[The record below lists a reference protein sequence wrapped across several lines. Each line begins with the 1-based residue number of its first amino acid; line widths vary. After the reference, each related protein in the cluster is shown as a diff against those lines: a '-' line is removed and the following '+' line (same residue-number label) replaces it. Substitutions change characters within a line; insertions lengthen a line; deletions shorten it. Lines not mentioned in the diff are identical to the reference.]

1 MTPGLR
7 RRRFVSAT
15 LALVAFGAIAVG
27 FAGFPVRAD
36 SSPSAAPAMPVAGD
50 DSWWGGDG
58 RLHRLYRPRFVPAAE
73 LLEGARSILPPAVEL
88 TLDSMRHRLL
98 FTGTRVGV
106 DCAAEAVDFLDV
118 PRPSASIEVTI
129 VETARHRRAEHG
141 GHGIFD
147 RDGPPAGPDTFFRGL
162 RFDFEPESWLRS
174 ELTGTD
180 SFEGTSI
187 EGARSGTGGPLAGMV
202 DVVLRSLSTLGEAEI
217 LSNPSIVVTEGVPA
231 FVSSTIELPVTLF
244 SRSGTDTVYGTTSEH
259 AGVRFEV
266 TADKIGADRLTLRLH
281 PWVRQLTEAKS
292 SSGPAGY
299 PVLSVRE
306 LTTTVTVADGEE
318 FLLGGV
324 AGWQRVSDAVG
335 LPVPPALTALTSALG
350 AKRNEIE
357 CVDLV
362 FRVRA
367 RILHPGRDG
376 ARVVPSSERDRLR
389 RGTAAGCVPPSIPR

>member
-1 MTPGLR
+1 M
-7 RRRFVSAT
+7 
-15 LALVAFGAIAVG
+15 LAAIALGVALARG
-27 FAGFPVRAD
+27 GRARVDAGPAPD
-36 SSPSAAPAMPVAGD
+36 SGIAAPGD

-58 RLHRLYRPRFVPAAE
+58 RLRRLYRPRFVPAGE
-73 LLEGARSILPPAVEL
+73 LLDGARSILPPAVEL
-88 TLDSMRHRLL
+88 ALDSMRHRLL

-106 DCAAEAVDFLDV
+106 DRATEAVDFLDV

-129 VETARHRRAEHG
+129 VETAKRRRSQRG

-162 RFDFEPESWLRS
+162 RFDFEPDAWLRS

-180 SFEGTSI
+180 TFAGTSVR
-187 EGARSGTGGPLAGMV
+187 GGQAGTGGPLAGTV
-202 DVVLRSLSTLGEAEI
+202 DLVLRSLSHDGEAEI
-217 LSNPSIVVTEGVPA
+217 LSSPTIVVTEGVAA

-244 SRSGTDTVYGTTSEH
+244 QRDGYATTYGSLSEH
-259 AGVRFEV
+259 AGVRLDV
-266 TADKIGADRLTLRLH
+266 MADKIGADRLTLRIH
-281 PWVRQLTEAKS
+281 PWVRELTAAQS
-292 SSGPAGY
+292 PNGPAGY

-306 LTTTVTVADGEE
+306 MTTTVTVADGEE

-324 AGWQRVSDAVG
+324 AGWQRAKDAVG
-335 LPVPPALTALTSALG
+335 LPVPPALIALTSALG
-350 AKRNEIE
+350 SNRDEIE

-376 ARVVPSSERDRLR
+376 ARVSPPNEPGRLR
-389 RGTAAGCVPPSIPR
+389 ERTAASAVPPARPR